1 MKHMRVRLLS
11 LVLVVAMIVALL
23 PGNRVVTSAAQG
35 VSGTENQSGVKY
47 VYIPTPDLTT
57 ASRYGGSGLHGNFI
71 DSYSGGTNEC
81 GNKTL
86 LLQADGDYVE
96 YDIDLAD
103 DAASAVLKV
112 YATSAVVS
120 VKPEGGEFQTM
131 TARNGAAANRGVNL
145 FDLTTANALSAVDKK
160 FTVRISFGG
169 STVVLNSLAVVAEQP
184 ELSEAYELELLGE
197 NYMAQLEDVSANAT
211 RYFDQGV
218 NPTVWLHNGEAVAFR
233 FDYED
238 SILDVEYLYGALGAA
253 LIGEVS
259 VDGTSWTTLSASGG
273 KLAEQV
279 TLPENKV
286 FYLRFTA
293 QGGDAFLKNLSLK
306 PVYKSIAVEDTWYQ
320 RVTDLTNT
328 FAYGGNIVPGFND
341 TYNGG
346 SSAENPTL
354 LLNDA
359 GDFVEYYFDLPDD
372 AASTV
377 LKLYMTGAKVL
388 VKPEG
393 GEYTVLTARNEEGG
407 SFNRNVAVY
416 DLNDSNALSRADRR
430 FMLRIES
437 AAGGTVLQGIYIT
450 VKEHELAQAYE
461 LDPLGESYLAN
472 FYTASQGVN
481 RFFDNGNQPAI
492 HVVNGQSLTFRFDFI
507 DSIESF
513 SYAYGQVGS
522 PLTAE
527 VSGDGNTWHAMEQSG
542 HLEDAMELPAGN
554 VFYIR
559 FTAAAGDG
567 FLKTLTVTPENK
579 NVPEKPVEEADDIYL
594 PIKDLSNAAR
604 YGGDSIAEGFNDQ
617 HIDGGKAV
625 NPSLLLQSAGDYV
638 EYDFNLPDDVNRA
651 TLKLYLKDG
660 VVSVKPAGGAYK
672 NLTARNDQGGHFDR
686 NVAIYDLTTDNA
698 LAAENRQFTVRIS
711 CDGTAAVLL
720 NALLI
725 ETKKYEESGTYEFQA
740 LGESFIRN
748 VKDVSQGATR
758 YFADMQDATL
768 FLHRGESVVLD
779 FDFPD
784 KVESLA
790 YSMTVLGEPL
800 TAEVSAD
807 GATWAK
813 LPAGGRIE
821 DALSFNEKRT
831 FSIRFTAE
839 KGESFLRKLT
849 ITPVEKLVE
858 TEQNYV
864 YLPIHDLSNA
874 SGFGGNT
881 IAQDF
886 IDTFTGGNDT
896 VVNKTL
902 LLQHDGDY
910 VEYDFNLTDEVKNA
924 TLKIYMKDA
933 VVSVKPEGG
942 SYKTLTASNEEGGNF
957 DRGVAIYK
965 LTSENALAAA
975 SRKFTVRIAAGAMEA
990 AVLNGLVLD
999 AEDPVIASG
1008 RYELEPL
1015 GESFLAGVY
1024 DLAQSTTRYFYQGNI
1039 PTVFIKK
1046 GGQVTFR
1053 LKFADGGKAY
1063 LVNYEVLGAE
1073 STVQVSLDGKK
1084 WEKLKG
1090 QRVDKLFGMNGA
1102 GTFYVRFAAENGDSF
1117 LRSLVATRE
1126 ETEPLDYNTN
1136 PNVPVD
1142 STYVYFK
1149 PGTAEEEK
1157 YMFGMGTDYKAYFAQ
1172 THSGMGID
1180 GYEGGYSTKLPN
1192 NVRIFDENKHVTYE
1206 FDLADSLTEARLKV
1220 YGLAGMKFLVSVDR
1234 DDGWEELTTEEQ
1246 PTGSSRGYYI
1256 FTLNKKNALKNADNK
1271 FRLKIQGTPY
1281 GRLFELMVEAGVPA
1295 LTHGVQFEAQTE
1307 DAMRYLESTAGL
1319 RTYYAYEAWAN
1330 YYLDENGRLLFKVP
1344 FANDVDTAS
1353 LYVTYSGGTKV
1364 EVSTGEKSGYVTLLD
1379 SKLGPSGTPWTNTY
1393 DLSKYLKKSR
1403 TLYIRVT
1410 GTVAGAFVDSMGIAI
1425 TPKNT
1430 ASGGFTA
1437 FQKSEADYL
1446 YQVQDNGQGVGTSMR
1461 QAKGFVKVR
1470 GVDVGG
1476 SVTYKFDLPA
1486 GASGVDVKL
1495 DAVGNYQLEASL
1507 DGKEFSSVVS
1517 IGKKTDGIRILDP
1530 LTDSRDKVLYLRIS
1544 NLSTSDILMIRGLA
1558 FSTKGI
1564 PSYERPK
1571 TSDFDYDKE
1580 LPGSFAT
1587 VERLNRPNDPDAIYG
1602 TKESKDVGFPWMWA
1616 SIGGAAVVVLIA
1628 GGIVWVLLAKK
1639 KKKAADN
1646 NQA

>member
-1 MKHMRVRLLS
+1 MKHVRVRLLS
-11 LVLVVAMIVALL
+11 LVLVVAMIVTLL

-35 VSGTENQSGVKY
+35 ISGTGSRSGGKY

-71 DSYSGGTNEC
+71 DSYSGGSDEC

-103 DAASAVLKV
+103 DASSAVLKV

-120 VKPEGGEFQTM
+120 VKPEGGEFQTL

-145 FDLTTANALSAVDKK
+145 FDLTTDNALSAADKK

-184 ELSEAYELELLGE
+184 ELTKAYEMELLGE
-197 NYMAQLEDVSANAT
+197 SYMAQLEDVSANAS

-218 NPTVWLHNGEAVAFR
+218 NPTVWLHSGEAVTFR

-253 LIGEVS
+253 LISEVS
-259 VDGTSWTTLSASGG
+259 VDGANWTALSASGG

-306 PVYKSIAVEDTWYQ
+306 PEK
-320 RVTDLTNT
+320 
-328 FAYGGNIVPGFND
+328 
-341 TYNGG
+341 
-346 SSAENPTL
+346 
-354 LLNDA
+354 
-359 GDFVEYYFDLPDD
+359 
-372 AASTV
+372 
-377 LKLYMTGAKVL
+377 
-388 VKPEG
+388 
-393 GEYTVLTARNEEGG
+393 
-407 SFNRNVAVY
+407 
-416 DLNDSNALSRADRR
+416 
-430 FMLRIES
+430 
-437 AAGGTVLQGIYIT
+437 
-450 VKEHELAQAYE
+450 
-461 LDPLGESYLAN
+461 
-472 FYTASQGVN
+472 
-481 RFFDNGNQPAI
+481 
-492 HVVNGQSLTFRFDFI
+492 
-507 DSIESF
+507 
-513 SYAYGQVGS
+513 
-522 PLTAE
+522 
-527 VSGDGNTWHAMEQSG
+527 
-542 HLEDAMELPAGN
+542 
-554 VFYIR
+554 
-559 FTAAAGDG
+559 
-567 FLKTLTVTPENK
+567 
-579 NVPEKPVEEADDIYL
+579 PEKPVEEADDIYIS
-594 PIKDLSNAAR
+594 IKDLSNAAR
-604 YGGDSIAEGFNDQ
+604 YGGDSIAEGYNDQ

-660 VVSVKPAGGAYK
+660 VVSVKPAGGAYR
-672 NLTARNDQGGHFDR
+672 NLTACNDQGGHFDR

-698 LAAENRQFTVRIS
+698 LAADSRQFTVRIA
-711 CDGTAAVLL
+711 CDGTAAVVL

-807 GATWAK
+807 GATWTK

-874 SGFGGNT
+874 SGFGGNS

-924 TLKIYMKDA
+924 TLKVYMKDA

-965 LTSENALAAA
+965 LTGENALAAA
-975 SRKFTVRIAAGAMEA
+975 SRKFTVRIAAGATEA

-1053 LKFADGGKAY
+1053 LKFADGGKSY

-1090 QRVDKLFGMNGA
+1090 QRVDKLLVMNGA

-1157 YMFGMGTDYKAYFAQ
+1157 YMFGKGSDYKAYFAQ

-1206 FDLADSLTEARLKV
+1206 FDLADSLTDARLKV
-1220 YGLAGMKFLVSVDR
+1220 YGLAGMKFLVSTDG
-1234 DDGWEELTTEEQ
+1234 DDGWEELDTKEQ

-1281 GRLFELMVEAGVPA
+1281 GRLFELMIETGAPA
-1295 LTHGVQFEAQTE
+1295 LTHGAQFEAQTE

-1330 YYLDENGRLLFKVP
+1330 YYLDENGSLLFKVP
-1344 FANDVDTAS
+1344 FASDVDAAS

-1379 SKLGPSGTPWTNTY
+1379 SKIGPSGTPWTNTY

-1403 TLYIRVT
+1403 ILYIRVT
-1410 GTVAGAFVDSMGIAI
+1410 GTAAGAFVDSMGIAI

-1430 ASGGFTA
+1430 ASGSFTV

-1461 QAKGFVKVR
+1461 QAKGLVKVR

-1564 PSYERPK
+1564 PSYERPN

-1602 TKESKDVGFPWMWA
+1602 TKGSKDAGFPWMWA
-1616 SIGGAAVVVLIA
+1616 SIGGAAAVVLIA

>member
-1 MKHMRVRLLS
+1 MRVRLLS
-11 LVLVVAMIVALL
+11 LVLVVAMIVTLL

-35 VSGTENQSGVKY
+35 ISGTGSRSGVKY

-71 DSYSGGTNEC
+71 DSYSGGSDEC

-103 DAASAVLKV
+103 DASSAVLKV

-120 VKPEGGEFQTM
+120 VKPEGGEFQTL

-145 FDLTTANALSAVDKK
+145 FDLTTDNALSAADKK

-184 ELSEAYELELLGE
+184 ELTKAYEMELLGE
-197 NYMAQLEDVSANAT
+197 SYMAQLEDVSANAS

-218 NPTVWLHNGEAVAFR
+218 NPTVWLHSGEAVTFR

-253 LIGEVS
+253 LISEVS
-259 VDGTSWTTLSASGG
+259 VDGANWTALSASGG

-306 PVYKSIAVEDTWYQ
+306 PEK
-320 RVTDLTNT
+320 
-328 FAYGGNIVPGFND
+328 
-341 TYNGG
+341 
-346 SSAENPTL
+346 
-354 LLNDA
+354 
-359 GDFVEYYFDLPDD
+359 
-372 AASTV
+372 
-377 LKLYMTGAKVL
+377 
-388 VKPEG
+388 
-393 GEYTVLTARNEEGG
+393 
-407 SFNRNVAVY
+407 
-416 DLNDSNALSRADRR
+416 
-430 FMLRIES
+430 
-437 AAGGTVLQGIYIT
+437 
-450 VKEHELAQAYE
+450 
-461 LDPLGESYLAN
+461 
-472 FYTASQGVN
+472 
-481 RFFDNGNQPAI
+481 
-492 HVVNGQSLTFRFDFI
+492 
-507 DSIESF
+507 
-513 SYAYGQVGS
+513 
-522 PLTAE
+522 
-527 VSGDGNTWHAMEQSG
+527 
-542 HLEDAMELPAGN
+542 
-554 VFYIR
+554 
-559 FTAAAGDG
+559 
-567 FLKTLTVTPENK
+567 
-579 NVPEKPVEEADDIYL
+579 PEKPVEEADDIYL
-594 PIKDLSNAAR
+594 SIKDLSNAAR
-604 YGGDSIAEGFNDQ
+604 YGGDSIAEGYNDQ

-698 LAAENRQFTVRIS
+698 LAAESRQFTVRIA
-711 CDGTAAVLL
+711 CDGTAAVVL
-720 NALLI
+720 NELLI
-725 ETKKYEESGTYEFQA
+725 ETKKHEESGTYDFQA

-807 GATWAK
+807 GATWTK

-874 SGFGGNT
+874 SGFGGNS

-924 TLKIYMKDA
+924 TLKVYMKDA

-965 LTSENALAAA
+965 LTGENALAAA
-975 SRKFTVRIAAGAMEA
+975 SRKFTVRIAAGATEA

-1053 LKFADGGKAY
+1053 LKFADGGKSY

-1090 QRVDKLFGMNGA
+1090 QRVDKLLGMNGG

-1136 PNVPVD
+1136 PNVPVN

-1157 YMFGMGTDYKAYFAQ
+1157 YMFGMGSDYKAYFAQ

-1220 YGLAGMKFLVSVDR
+1220 YGLAGMKFLVSVDG

-1256 FTLNKKNALKNADNK
+1256 FTLNKKNALKNDDNK

-1281 GRLFELMVEAGVPA
+1281 GRLFELMIETGAPA

-1330 YYLDENGRLLFKVP
+1330 YYLDENGSLLFKVP
-1344 FANDVDTAS
+1344 FADNVDNAV
-1353 LYVTYSGGTKV
+1353 LYVTYSGGARV
-1364 EVSTGEKSGYVTLLD
+1364 EVSTKEKSDYTTLLD
-1379 SKLGPSGTPWTNTY
+1379 SKIGPSGTPWTNTY
-1393 DLSKYLKKSR
+1393 DLSKYLKKSH
-1403 TLYIRVT
+1403 TLYIKVT
-1410 GTVAGAFVDSMGIAI
+1410 GTAAGAFVDSMGIAI

-1430 ASGGFTA
+1430 ASGGFTV

-1446 YQVQDNGQGVGTSMR
+1446 YQVQNNGQDVGTSMR
-1461 QAKGFVKVR
+1461 QAKGLVKVR

-1476 SVTYKFDLPA
+1476 SVTYKFDLPD
-1486 GASGVDVKL
+1486 GVSGVDVKL
-1495 DAVGNYQLEASL
+1495 DATGNYQLEASL

-1530 LTDSRDKVLYLRIS
+1530 LTDSRDKELYLRIS

-1564 PSYERPK
+1564 PSYERPN

-1602 TKESKDVGFPWMWA
+1602 TKESKDAGFPWMWA
-1616 SIGGAAVVVLIA
+1616 SIGGAAAVVLIA

>member
-1 MKHMRVRLLS
+1 MKHVRVRLLS
-11 LVLVVAMIVALL
+11 LVLVVAMIVTLL

-35 VSGTENQSGVKY
+35 ISGTGSQSGVKY

-71 DSYSGGTNEC
+71 DSYSGGSDEC

-103 DAASAVLKV
+103 DASSAVLKV

-120 VKPEGGEFQTM
+120 VKPEGGEFQTL

-145 FDLTTANALSAVDKK
+145 FDLTTDNALSAADKK

-184 ELSEAYELELLGE
+184 ELTKAYEMELLGE
-197 NYMAQLEDVSANAT
+197 SYMAQLEDVSANAS

-218 NPTVWLHNGEAVAFR
+218 NPTVWLHSGETVTFR

-259 VDGTSWTTLSASGG
+259 VDGANWTALSASGG

-306 PVYKSIAVEDTWYQ
+306 PEK
-320 RVTDLTNT
+320 
-328 FAYGGNIVPGFND
+328 
-341 TYNGG
+341 
-346 SSAENPTL
+346 
-354 LLNDA
+354 
-359 GDFVEYYFDLPDD
+359 
-372 AASTV
+372 
-377 LKLYMTGAKVL
+377 
-388 VKPEG
+388 
-393 GEYTVLTARNEEGG
+393 
-407 SFNRNVAVY
+407 
-416 DLNDSNALSRADRR
+416 
-430 FMLRIES
+430 
-437 AAGGTVLQGIYIT
+437 
-450 VKEHELAQAYE
+450 
-461 LDPLGESYLAN
+461 
-472 FYTASQGVN
+472 
-481 RFFDNGNQPAI
+481 
-492 HVVNGQSLTFRFDFI
+492 
-507 DSIESF
+507 
-513 SYAYGQVGS
+513 
-522 PLTAE
+522 
-527 VSGDGNTWHAMEQSG
+527 
-542 HLEDAMELPAGN
+542 
-554 VFYIR
+554 
-559 FTAAAGDG
+559 
-567 FLKTLTVTPENK
+567 
-579 NVPEKPVEEADDIYL
+579 PEKPVEEADDIYL
-594 PIKDLSNAAR
+594 SIKDLSNAAR
-604 YGGDSIAEGFNDQ
+604 YGGDSIAEGYNDQ

-672 NLTARNDQGGHFDR
+672 NLTACNDQGGHFDR

-698 LAAENRQFTVRIS
+698 LAADSRQFTVRIA
-711 CDGTAAVLL
+711 CDGTAAVVL

-807 GATWAK
+807 GATWTK

-874 SGFGGNT
+874 SGFGGNS

-924 TLKIYMKDA
+924 TLKVYMKDA

-965 LTSENALAAA
+965 LTGENALAAA
-975 SRKFTVRIAAGAMEA
+975 SRKFTVRIAAGATEA

-1090 QRVDKLFGMNGA
+1090 QRVDKLLVMNGA

-1136 PNVPVD
+1136 PNVPVN

-1149 PGTAEEEK
+1149 PGTVEEEK
-1157 YMFGMGTDYKAYFAQ
+1157 YMFGMGSDYKAYFAQ

-1220 YGLAGMKFLVSVDR
+1220 YGLAGMKFLVSVDG

-1256 FTLNKKNALKNADNK
+1256 FTLNKKNALKNDDNK

-1281 GRLFELMVEAGVPA
+1281 GRLFELMIETGAPA

-1330 YYLDENGRLLFKVP
+1330 YYLDENGSLLFKVP
-1344 FANDVDTAS
+1344 FADNVDNAV
-1353 LYVTYSGGTKV
+1353 LYVTYSGGARV
-1364 EVSTGEKSGYVTLLD
+1364 EVSTKEKSDYTTLLD
-1379 SKLGPSGTPWTNTY
+1379 SKIGPSGTPWTNTY
-1393 DLSKYLKKSR
+1393 DLSKYLKKSH
-1403 TLYIRVT
+1403 TLYIKVT
-1410 GTVAGAFVDSMGIAI
+1410 GTAAGAFVDSMGIAI

-1430 ASGGFTA
+1430 ASGGFTV

-1446 YQVQDNGQGVGTSMR
+1446 YQVQNNGQDVGTSMR
-1461 QAKGFVKVR
+1461 QAKGLVKVR

-1476 SVTYKFDLPA
+1476 SVTYKFDLPD
-1486 GASGVDVKL
+1486 GVSGVDVKL
-1495 DAVGNYQLEASL
+1495 DATGNYQLEASL

-1544 NLSTSDILMIRGLA
+1544 NLSASDILMIRGLA

-1564 PSYERPK
+1564 PSYERPN

-1587 VERLNRPNDPDAIYG
+1587 VERLNRPNDPDAIYS
-1602 TKESKDVGFPWMWA
+1602 TKESKDAGFPWMWA

>member
-1 MKHMRVRLLS
+1 MKHVRVRLLS
-11 LVLVVAMIVALL
+11 LVLVVAMIVTLL

-35 VSGTENQSGVKY
+35 ISGTGSRSGVKY

-71 DSYSGGTNEC
+71 DSYSGGSDEC

-103 DAASAVLKV
+103 DASSAVLKV

-120 VKPEGGEFQTM
+120 VKPEGGEFQTL

-145 FDLTTANALSAVDKK
+145 FDLTTDNALSAADKK

-184 ELSEAYELELLGE
+184 ELTKAYEMELLGE
-197 NYMAQLEDVSANAT
+197 SYMAQLEDVSANAS

-218 NPTVWLHNGEAVAFR
+218 NPTVWLHSGEAVTFR

-238 SILDVEYLYGALGAA
+238 SILDVEYLYSALGAA
-253 LIGEVS
+253 LIGDVS
-259 VDGTSWTTLSASGG
+259 VDGTNWTTLSASGG

-306 PVYKSIAVEDTWYQ
+306 PEK
-320 RVTDLTNT
+320 
-328 FAYGGNIVPGFND
+328 
-341 TYNGG
+341 
-346 SSAENPTL
+346 
-354 LLNDA
+354 
-359 GDFVEYYFDLPDD
+359 
-372 AASTV
+372 
-377 LKLYMTGAKVL
+377 
-388 VKPEG
+388 
-393 GEYTVLTARNEEGG
+393 
-407 SFNRNVAVY
+407 
-416 DLNDSNALSRADRR
+416 
-430 FMLRIES
+430 
-437 AAGGTVLQGIYIT
+437 
-450 VKEHELAQAYE
+450 
-461 LDPLGESYLAN
+461 
-472 FYTASQGVN
+472 
-481 RFFDNGNQPAI
+481 
-492 HVVNGQSLTFRFDFI
+492 
-507 DSIESF
+507 
-513 SYAYGQVGS
+513 
-522 PLTAE
+522 
-527 VSGDGNTWHAMEQSG
+527 
-542 HLEDAMELPAGN
+542 
-554 VFYIR
+554 
-559 FTAAAGDG
+559 
-567 FLKTLTVTPENK
+567 
-579 NVPEKPVEEADDIYL
+579 PEKPVEEADDIYL
-594 PIKDLSNAAR
+594 SIKDLSNAAR
-604 YGGDSIAEGFNDQ
+604 YGGDSIAEGYNDQ

-698 LAAENRQFTVRIS
+698 LAAESRQFTVRIA
-711 CDGTAAVLL
+711 CDGTAAVVL
-720 NALLI
+720 NELLI
-725 ETKKYEESGTYEFQA
+725 ETKKHEESGTYDFQA

-807 GATWAK
+807 GATWTK

-874 SGFGGNT
+874 SGFGGNS

-924 TLKIYMKDA
+924 TLKVYMKDA

-965 LTSENALAAA
+965 LTGENALAAA
-975 SRKFTVRIAAGAMEA
+975 SRKFTVRIAAGATEA

-1053 LKFADGGKAY
+1053 LKFADGGKSY

-1090 QRVDKLFGMNGA
+1090 QRVDKLLVMNGA

-1136 PNVPVD
+1136 PNVPVN

-1157 YMFGMGTDYKAYFAQ
+1157 YMFGMGSDYKAYFAQ

-1220 YGLAGMKFLVSVDR
+1220 YGLAGMKFLVSVDG

-1256 FTLNKKNALKNADNK
+1256 FTLNKKNALKNDDNK

-1281 GRLFELMVEAGVPA
+1281 GRLFELMIETGAPA

-1330 YYLDENGRLLFKVP
+1330 YYLDENGSLLFKVP
-1344 FANDVDTAS
+1344 FADNVDNAV
-1353 LYVTYSGGTKV
+1353 LYVTYSGGARV
-1364 EVSTGEKSGYVTLLD
+1364 EVSTKEKSDYTTLLD
-1379 SKLGPSGTPWTNTY
+1379 SKIGPSGTPWTNTY
-1393 DLSKYLKKSR
+1393 DLSKYLKKSH
-1403 TLYIRVT
+1403 TLYIKVT
-1410 GTVAGAFVDSMGIAI
+1410 GTAAGAFVDSMGIAI

-1430 ASGGFTA
+1430 ASGGFTV

-1446 YQVQDNGQGVGTSMR
+1446 YQVQNNGQDVGTSMR
-1461 QAKGFVKVR
+1461 QAKGLVKVR

-1476 SVTYKFDLPA
+1476 SVTYKFDLPD
-1486 GASGVDVKL
+1486 GVSGVDVKL
-1495 DAVGNYQLEASL
+1495 DATGNYQLEASL

-1530 LTDSRDKVLYLRIS
+1530 LTDSRDKELYLRIS

-1564 PSYERPK
+1564 PSYERPN

-1602 TKESKDVGFPWMWA
+1602 TKESKDAGFPWMWA